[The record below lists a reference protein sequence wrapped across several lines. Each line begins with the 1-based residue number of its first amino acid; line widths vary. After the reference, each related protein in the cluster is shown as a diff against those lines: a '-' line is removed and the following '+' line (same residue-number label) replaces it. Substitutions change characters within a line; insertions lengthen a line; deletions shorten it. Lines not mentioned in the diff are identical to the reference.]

1 MSDIII
7 IDMVTGTVLNY
18 DPQVVVV
25 DTDTLDD
32 YEQKLLDEWYECGN
46 DSIIVELGALTGT
59 SITKYNTPT
68 PSKRTWWAKVKS

>member
-1 MSDIII
+1 MNNII

-32 YEQKLLDEWYECGN
+32 YEKFLLEEWYENGS
-46 DSIIVELGALTGT
+46 DVTIIELGALKGT
-59 SITKYNTPT
+59 PITKTPP
-68 PSKRTWWAKVKS
+68 PSKRKWWSKVKS